1 MDKLRYW
8 SALLHESNFF
18 TDILHWIGWALVK
31 GLQTVTDLVENLVD
45 TMYGLLDFTS
55 YASIDKFFNH
65 NALKILLTVL
75 LIFAIL
81 VLAWNFLFNNKENK
95 PKIIQQLC
103 TIVIVVC
110 AMPLIFS
117 FLNTIT
123 IQARNYI
130 SGGATTN
137 ISNQIIAEG
146 IVDLK
151 YIDSQGFDNYNVN
164 GNAVIGKKEQQKNGF
179 LGGKESNVAYV
190 DPSEKITKDT
200 KVNTPDILLKR
211 IGTTDNGTL
220 IVEEIKTEKFLGI
233 DMTNWYYRYYV
244 DYLSIYLCLLATIIA
259 YFFTAW
265 KVGKIIFELAFHQL
279 LAVFMAASDLTT
291 GQRIKTVFK
300 SLGSIY
306 VVLML
311 LPILLKLFVLGQA
324 YVGSHVTNG
333 FVKGFILVALAF
345 AVIDG
350 PNIIE
355 RVLGVDAGIRS
366 GFQTLATAFMLTRGA
381 ASAAKGV
388 GKTIGAVGGAA
399 AGAAVGGIKDGIDS
413 FKNERNSASEINT
426 SNGGIQ
432 DELNS
437 QQTNNS
443 LDNSN
448 EHVDNNGIGVDG
460 EQGKVIGAET
470 GSNNDLTT
478 AAVESGIV
486 AQIGA
491 DNAASPEKEENGI
504 NKSLDNSSSVSA
516 QQGQGISSQVKKSLD
531 EKGIKSPSRGMG
543 IRPNPQSI
551 AGTAAQSYQNGRMVG
566 GAVGGKIGQVAGKIT
581 NKVSPPKP
589 PMGKEDK

>member
-190 DPSEKITKDT
+190 DQAIQC
-200 KVNTPDILLKR
+200 
-211 IGTTDNGTL
+211 TL
-220 IVEEIKTEKFLGI
+220 QV
-233 DMTNWYYRYYV
+233 
-244 DYLSIYLCLLATIIA
+244 IA
-259 YFFTAW
+259 
-265 KVGKIIFELAFHQL
+265 
-279 LAVFMAASDLTT
+279 
-291 GQRIKTVFK
+291 
-300 SLGSIY
+300 
-306 VVLML
+306 
-311 LPILLKLFVLGQA
+311 
-324 YVGSHVTNG
+324 
-333 FVKGFILVALAF
+333 
-345 AVIDG
+345 
-350 PNIIE
+350 
-355 RVLGVDAGIRS
+355 
-366 GFQTLATAFMLTRGA
+366 
-381 ASAAKGV
+381 
-388 GKTIGAVGGAA
+388 
-399 AGAAVGGIKDGIDS
+399 
-413 FKNERNSASEINT
+413 
-426 SNGGIQ
+426 
-432 DELNS
+432 
-437 QQTNNS
+437 
-443 LDNSN
+443 
-448 EHVDNNGIGVDG
+448 
-460 EQGKVIGAET
+460 
-470 GSNNDLTT
+470 
-478 AAVESGIV
+478 
-486 AQIGA
+486 
-491 DNAASPEKEENGI
+491 
-504 NKSLDNSSSVSA
+504 
-516 QQGQGISSQVKKSLD
+516 
-531 EKGIKSPSRGMG
+531 
-543 IRPNPQSI
+543 
-551 AGTAAQSYQNGRMVG
+551 
-566 GAVGGKIGQVAGKIT
+566 
-581 NKVSPPKP
+581 
-589 PMGKEDK
+589 